1 LETTYLGIYFTD
13 FHQIFTK
20 WWTSNRIA

>member
-1 LETTYLGIYFTD
+1 MTD

-20 WWTSNRIA
+20 W